1 MGQIRDESLLK
12 KIAGRVKELRE
23 SKGISQEVFFIDTG
37 IHIGRIETMKVN
49 LSVSTL
55 SHLCDYFEISL
66 ADFFKEIEK
75 QNSSRKK

>member
-12 KIAGRVKELRE
+12 KIASRVKELRE

-55 SHLCDYFEISL
+55 SHLCEYFEISL

-75 QNSSRKK
+75 SNSSRKK

>member
-1 MGQIRDESLLK
+1 MGQIRDENLLK
-12 KIAGRVKELRE
+12 KIAVRVKELRE

-55 SHLCDYFEISL
+55 SHLCNYFEISL
-66 ADFFKEIEK
+66 TDFFKEIEK
-75 QNSSRKK
+75 SNSYKKK